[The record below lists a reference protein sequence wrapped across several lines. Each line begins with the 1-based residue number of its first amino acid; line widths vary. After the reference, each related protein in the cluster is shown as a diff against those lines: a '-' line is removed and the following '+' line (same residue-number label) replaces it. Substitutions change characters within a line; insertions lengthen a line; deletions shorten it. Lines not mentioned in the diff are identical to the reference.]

1 MGMLHGYIKVV
12 DDINN
17 FDLNAIKKEIGAYKP
32 AGGGGCC
39 GG

>member
-1 MGMLHGYIKVV
+1 MGMISSNIKVV
-12 DDINN
+12 DDLNKV
-17 FDLNAIKKEIGAYKP
+17 DLRAIKKEIEVYKP